1 MNLTTRILIKIF
13 LIFIIFIFNFFF
25 KYLLKIKLMFN
36 NNLCL
41 EINGVSNSGSTV
53 FQYMMS
59 QKINAL
65 TVGEIHYKYFKDNNI
80 GYKVKN
86 YFGYQSPK
94 TKKFYKNLKLPK
106 KNFLTFLLNLTNRK
120 YLISNSKNI
129 NYIIY
134 KHKREK
140 TANLNI
146 IIIKEPLLQF
156 KSKFKKIRSKKRILK
171 YLESC
176 FNKYYKIIKFSF
188 VYFTPFIIV
197 KYEDLFKK
205 DKKDII
211 FKKISKFMLFKNGIG
226 LNKFYYPT
234 IGNRSFQKSRTIK
247 EDKKGSIILNKRI
260 LNIINEDIRTKGLN
274 FIRKL

>member
-106 KNFLTFLLNLTNRK
+106 K
-120 YLISNSKNI
+120 
-129 NYIIY
+129 
-134 KHKREK
+134 
-140 TANLNI
+140 
-146 IIIKEPLLQF
+146 
-156 KSKFKKIRSKKRILK
+156 
-171 YLESC
+171 
-176 FNKYYKIIKFSF
+176 KFSNF
-188 VYFTPFIIV
+188 FT
-197 KYEDLFKK
+197 
-205 DKKDII
+205 
-211 FKKISKFMLFKNGIG
+211 KFN
-226 LNKFYYPT
+226 
-234 IGNRSFQKSRTIK
+234 
-247 EDKKGSIILNKRI
+247 
-260 LNIINEDIRTKGLN
+260 
-274 FIRKL
+274 

>member
-1 MNLTTRILIKIF
+1 
-13 LIFIIFIFNFFF
+13 
-25 KYLLKIKLMFN
+25 
-36 NNLCL
+36 
-41 EINGVSNSGSTV
+41 
-53 FQYMMS
+53 MMS